1 MSFIDKF
8 LDVTANLPRKI
19 IRILKLIK
27 FVEERSKNK
36 NDELNKL
43 RNKYIKNLKE
53 NNSNNEEKDILNL
66 NKEYLKELINLSE
79 YKLKL
84 IDELKYILEE
94 DFIKKLNPIVEEGQ
108 NELKEEMNSTN
119 GNNNSNYNKI
129 TEDKSISI
137 IPEKIKKPEKLLGN
151 KTKRPNQNINRK
163 KNVGNIEYYEENGQ
177 IGEEDNQ
184 TYCICNQPSFG
195 KMIEC
200 DSCMNWFHY
209 KCVGMNDNDEEPA
222 SWLCA
227 ECKAKME
234 NSNINNSTNITNNR
248 TKKKEKS
255 SKKKK
260 YNQK

>member
-27 FVEERSKNK
+27 FVEERFKNK
-36 NDELNKL
+36 NDDLNEL
-43 RNKYIKNLKE
+43 RNNYIKNLKE
-53 NNSNNEEKDILNL
+53 NNRNTEESEILNSNN
-66 NKEYLKELINLSE
+66 EYLKELMTLSD
-79 YKLKL
+79 YKLKN

-108 NELKEEMNSTN
+108 KELKEELNSAN
-119 GNNNSNYNKI
+119 GNNNSIYNKI

-137 IPEKIKKPEKLLGN
+137 IPDKIKKTEKLLGN
-151 KTKRPNQNINRK
+151 KTKRPNHNNRK
-163 KNVGNIEYYEENGQ
+163 KNAGNVEYYEENKQ
-177 IGEEDNQ
+177 NGEEDNKI
-184 TYCICNQPSFG
+184 YCICNQPSYG

-209 KCVGMNDNDEEPA
+209 KCIGMNENDSEPD

-227 ECKAKME
+227 ECIEKFE
-234 NSNINNSTNITNNR
+234 NSNINNSTNIINNK

-255 SKKKK
+255 NKKKK